1 MLVEGVNNDAVQR
14 QSALM
19 KSKYIVSSPCYLR
32 SLFFKLFYRSS
43 LTNEEKKK
51 DKFSQFMGLHIL
63 LALKKFLLGL
73 GKNFSPSFKTKA
85 LQL

>member
-1 MLVEGVNNDAVQR
+1 
-14 QSALM
+14 
-19 KSKYIVSSPCYLR
+19 
-32 SLFFKLFYRSS
+32 
-43 LTNEEKKK
+43 
-51 DKFSQFMGLHIL
+51 MGLHIL